1 MTSSPLTIED
11 FRRAKEAFASR
22 GRLRPVHALDGRLIP
37 IPHISVR
44 RLPMRERVGRLRR
57 DYPGMPRAA
66 AARLLRA
73 RGAVVYETRVAWRHP
88 IPLRAPVGELGGFLI
103 PEELQTGVE
112 RLLALV
118 EEHDSVFMPLPA
130 RLLSPEGEQN
140 APAQR
145 DLLGLPVKVVDLDLD
160 HGGGS

>member
-1 MTSSPLTIED
+1 MASSPLSSD
-11 FRRAKEAFASR
+11 DVRRAKEAFASR
-22 GRLRPVHALDGRLIP
+22 DRLRPVHPFDGRLIP
-37 IPHISVR
+37 IPHISVC
-44 RLPMRERVGRLRR
+44 RLSMRERVGRLRR

-73 RGAVVYETRVAWRHP
+73 RGAVVYETRVSWHHP

-103 PEELQTGVE
+103 PEEIQIGAE
-112 RLLALV
+112 RMRAAA
-118 EEHDSVFMPLPA
+118 EIGAAFRMPA
-130 RLLSPEGEQN
+130 RLLAPEGEQN